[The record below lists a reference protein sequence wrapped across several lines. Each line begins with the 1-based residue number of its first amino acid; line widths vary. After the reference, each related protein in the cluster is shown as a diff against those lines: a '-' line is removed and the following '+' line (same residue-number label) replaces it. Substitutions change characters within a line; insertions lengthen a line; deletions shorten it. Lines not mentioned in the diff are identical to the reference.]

1 MTVVSKNICP
11 YCHFENGFDDP
22 METLGSDGY
31 ELFIRKD
38 NSLELA
44 IYGFDIDID
53 IFKFDE
59 KIKFCPM
66 CGRKLENKGE
76 DSDD

>member
-11 YCHFENGFDDP
+11 YCHFESRYEDP
-22 METLGSDGY
+22 METLGSDGC

-44 IYGFDIDID
+44 IYDFDIDID

-66 CGRKLENKGE
+66 CGRKLTEENQNAR
-76 DSDD
+76 

>member
-1 MTVVSKNICP
+1 MTKEQEICP
-11 YCHFENGFDDP
+11 YCHFENGFYDP

-44 IYGFDIDID
+44 IYGFDIDT
-53 IFKFDE
+53 FKFDE

-66 CGRKLENKGE
+66 CGRKLESE
-76 DSDD
+76 D

>member
-1 MTVVSKNICP
+1 
-11 YCHFENGFDDP
+11 

-66 CGRKLENKGE
+66 CGRRLESE
-76 DSDD
+76 DDDD

>member
-1 MTVVSKNICP
+1 MNAVSKSICP
-11 YCHFENGFDDP
+11 YCHFESGSEDP

-44 IYGFDIDID
+44 ICGFDIDID
-53 IFKFDE
+53 TFKFDE

-66 CGRKLENKGE
+66 CGRKLESEN
-76 DSDD
+76 

>member
-1 MTVVSKNICP
+1 MNAVSKSICP
-11 YCHFENGFDDP
+11 YCHFENGSEDP
-22 METLGSDGY
+22 MKTFYTDGC

-44 IYGFDIDID
+44 ISGLDFDIDT
-53 IFKFDE
+53 FKFDE

-66 CGRKLENKGE
+66 CGRKLGSEN
-76 DSDD
+76 

>member
-1 MTVVSKNICP
+1 MNAVSKSICP
-11 YCHFENGFDDP
+11 YCHFESGYEDP

-44 IYGFDIDID
+44 ICGFDFDIDT
-53 IFKFDE
+53 FKFDE
-59 KIKFCPM
+59 KNQILPHVW
-66 CGRKLENKGE
+66 
-76 DSDD
+76 